1 MEKYHT
7 KTFTKIALAF
17 LVASIGAS
25 FGNLMQVPTA
35 SASSNAAILSQLITQ
50 FNNCDESGTRK
61 QFCSLFQHCIEQDQ
75 RSANRKIRVVE
86 AIQVNLV
93 LPKKL
98 TRGITA
104 TNQVMGAAMLYVPIQ
119 HPIEWEI

>member
-1 MEKYHT
+1 MIMEKYHT

-50 FNNCDESGTRK
+50 FNNCDESGLGSSSAV
-61 QFCSLFQHCIEQDQ
+61 CSNTAL
-75 RSANRKIRVVE
+75 NRISG
-86 AIQVNLV
+86 
-93 LPKKL
+93 PL
-98 TRGITA
+98 TVGS
-104 TNQVMGAAMLYVPIQ
+104 G
-119 HPIEWEI
+119 